1 MELQC
6 PRTMLIVFVVT
17 ITAVLTEFNNTTDIT
32 LTVRRPKHVFKSK
45 SEWKTKTT
53 RTMNAGNVNTMQ
65 KPNSAEGVEWKF
77 PSTPGVIKTTI
88 FQKHLEKE
96 KISTTDISI
105 KDTKNEQENISYSA
119 VTLMHSAYSTNSNLA
134 TNNSTA
140 FSHHRDN
147 SEHIGTIVGLTVVVV
162 VTVVGSVFL
171 CYYKRLLCFKRNEKY
186 YLDKSSLPMLRE
198 NTR

>member
-1 MELQC
+1 MELPC
-6 PRTMLIVFVVT
+6 SRTLLIVFVVT

-65 KPNSAEGVEWKF
+65 KTNSAEGAKWKF
-77 PSTPGVIKTTI
+77 PSTPGVTKTTI

-105 KDTKNEQENISYSA
+105 KDTKNEQVIQR
-119 VTLMHSAYSTNSNLA
+119 NSDA
-134 TNNSTA
+134 
-140 FSHHRDN
+140 
-147 SEHIGTIVGLTVVVV
+147 
-162 VTVVGSVFL
+162 
-171 CYYKRLLCFKRNEKY
+171 
-186 YLDKSSLPMLRE
+186 
-198 NTR
+198 